1 LDLSSSIVDQFK
13 RKIFEIGIWTAYEI
27 KVCLLRLKAEDTW
40 KIGVLHA
47 KLLDSENKSYQ
58 VLYDHECLKLIRE
71 VRDISTLDTLL
82 NHVAKEEL
90 LSFDKQKAS
99 FEFVSSS
106 FNLGF
111 KNRQYMRTTYLID
124 NPSYLLERGH
134 TQETVFR
141 DIEDTL
147 RLKLTRHRYPKESL
161 NEACKSILNINL
173 GGAYSPHICVYAPI
187 FLKLQAT
194 EIKNRKI
201 SVYLYSHKRIEKD
214 EVKVNLHGKDDVGEG
229 TFDKQ
234 LTGFKSKKRA
244 HDIIY
249 SSSTLQGNGRTQDLK
264 LVLYY
269 DKIEYPLEEFFR
281 PLRLEPSPILDAAEI
296 QRKKQVLKGKY
307 NAAKNE
313 ANNYVKGKLLENVIS
328 DVLQLVPGLKI
339 VGRNVN
345 SGIEEIDL
353 QVQNDSS
360 LRIWK
365 EFDRIIFVEC
375 KNWSD

>member
-1 LDLSSSIVDQFK
+1 
-13 RKIFEIGIWTAYEI
+13 
-27 KVCLLRLKAEDTW
+27 
-40 KIGVLHA
+40 
-47 KLLDSENKSYQ
+47 
-58 VLYDHECLKLIRE
+58 
-71 VRDISTLDTLL
+71 
-82 NHVAKEEL
+82 
-90 LSFDKQKAS
+90 
-99 FEFVSSS
+99 
-106 FNLGF
+106 
-111 KNRQYMRTTYLID
+111 M
-124 NPSYLLERGH
+124 
-134 TQETVFR
+134 
-141 DIEDTL
+141 
-147 RLKLTRHRYPKESL
+147 
-161 NEACKSILNINL
+161 
-173 GGAYSPHICVYAPI
+173 
-187 FLKLQAT
+187 
-194 EIKNRKI
+194 
-201 SVYLYSHKRIEKD
+201 
-214 EVKVNLHGKDDVGEG
+214 KVNLHGKDDVGEG

-375 KNWSD
+375 KNWSDKVGSNEIRNFEGKLRNFWLHAGIFVAIKGFTGKGGEKGAIGQNRIRFKQEGFKIILIDGNDLNEILRSQDTSEKVNEKWLNLYRQYEP